1 MGDSTNQA
9 WIERDFGF
17 CSVIRFRLTASER
30 AGRIWD
36 VCELTDLMGCESVM
50 VKRLSTGNRQR
61 LLLAKTLL
69 HDPSVLVLDEPT
81 SGLDP

>member
-1 MGDSTNQA
+1 M
-9 WIERDFGF
+9 
-17 CSVIRFRLTASER
+17 LTASER